1 MAVQE
6 SPAGDW
12 RVTFSRNATQLRS
25 MEALLQEDLD
35 KIYLHITGMTCAS
48 CVGSIEKGLMKKKGK
63 ELFFLFL
70 WIGKGLQWYFAYF
83 ALMLLKGTSLKLNV
97 GDQCANKVMSDSPG
111 LVDFAIGL
119 LKSVLNVSDGQ
130 MNFFF
135 RKFRLQKN
143 CNQSCSSKF
152 FSDSLTPFL
161 PWTY

>member
-12 RVTFSRNATQLRS
+12 RVTFSRNTTQLRS

-63 ELFFLFL
+63 DVFFLFFL
-70 WIGKGLQWYFAYF
+70 WIGKGLQWHFAYF
-83 ALMLLKGTSLKLNV
+83 ALMLLKGTSFKLSV
-97 GDQCANKVMSDSPG
+97 GDQHAKKVMSDSPG

-119 LKSVLNVSDGQ
+119 LKSVLNASDSQ
-130 MNFFF
+130 MNFF
-135 RKFRLQKN
+135 
-143 CNQSCSSKF
+143 
-152 FSDSLTPFL
+152 
-161 PWTY
+161 

>member
-152 FSDSLTPFL
+152 FSD
-161 PWTY
+161 

>member
-83 ALMLLKGTSLKLNV
+83 ALMLLKGTSFKLSV
-97 GDQCANKVMSDSPG
+97 GDQRAKKVMSDSPG

-119 LKSVLNVSDGQ
+119 LKSVLNVSDSQ
-130 MNFFF
+130 MNSFF

-152 FSDSLTPFL
+152 FSD
-161 PWTY
+161 

>member
-12 RVTFSRNATQLRS
+12 RVTFSRNATQLRG

-70 WIGKGLQWYFAYF
+70 WIGKGLQHLVLCILCSYALKRYFIQ
-83 ALMLLKGTSLKLNV
+83 T
-97 GDQCANKVMSDSPG
+97 QCG
-111 LVDFAIGL
+111 
-119 LKSVLNVSDGQ
+119 
-130 MNFFF
+130 
-135 RKFRLQKN
+135 
-143 CNQSCSSKF
+143 
-152 FSDSLTPFL
+152 
-161 PWTY
+161 

>member
-83 ALMLLKGTSLKLNV
+83 ALMLLKGTSFKLSV
-97 GDQCANKVMSDSPG
+97 GDQRAKKVMSDSPG
-111 LVDFAIGL
+111 LVDFALGL

-130 MNFFF
+130 RNFFLGNSDYRRTVINPAHQNFF
-135 RKFRLQKN
+135 RT
-143 CNQSCSSKF
+143 
-152 FSDSLTPFL
+152 D
-161 PWTY
+161 